1 MLDSLLTDV
10 STRTMIAQ
18 AIGLVGTAG
27 GMAWPLFRGRFGML
41 VAQLVP
47 SVCFGIHYWMLGAPT
62 GSVMNVL
69 SGLQILAAI
78 PLGSRPE
85 FRLVYLLLL
94 PIIAVAMA
102 LTWVGL
108 PSVFA
113 AAGTAFISLSRYQ
126 TAVVPLRLC
135 MAVALPCWFGHN
147 FLVGSVPGMMSDCVG
162 MAINAWILARLL
174 LAQRAGA
181 GADPLPAGPAREV
194 P

>member
-1 MLDSLLTDV
+1 MLDALLTDV
-10 STRTMIAQ
+10 SSRTMIAQ

-47 SVCFGIHYWMLGAPT
+47 SVCFAIHYWMLGAPT

-94 PIIAVAMA
+94 PVIAAAMA
-102 LTWVGL
+102 LTWIGL

-162 MAINAWILARLL
+162 MAINAWILTRMLL
-174 LAQRAGA
+174 VQRA